1 MPDEPLF
8 KPLLDY
14 LRAVPAIDN
23 TIGSDFRDDGLLVGR
38 VGKTRQGLKTLSADP
53 DSLRIAGY
61 YCA

>member
-23 TIGSDFRDDGLLVGR
+23 TIGSDFRDDGLLVGER
-38 VGKTRQGLKTLSADP
+38 VGKTRQGVEDA
-53 DSLRIAGY
+53 
-61 YCA
+61 